1 MKANARY
8 RFVATLSIAGL
19 VGGAWACG
27 ATAPVPEGQLP
38 GDDEGDAEELPD
50 GRVIPF
56 PFDTGIRFDGG
67 FPSDIGFPFDG
78 DVPFDSDFPF
88 ETGFDS
94 DFPFET
100 GFDSD
105 FPFEAGFD
113 SDFPFDGEFDSGPP
127 PDAGPPWDGGAP
139 VTIAAGEQQPESLAL
154 DDVHVYWQNSGG
166 TVLDC
171 PLSGCPNNVP
181 TLLAFNGEGENYYG
195 LQAIAA
201 GASTVFFI
209 TSSASIDSCGSGGCS
224 LAPATYF
231 ADPGSDQ
238 FDGGFFFDGGGGS
251 VNNVV
256 NDSSNLYFTDSNSIY
271 SCPIESTC
279 PAAKN
284 LITTDVGG
292 IGVLAVSATEVFY
305 IDESGNLNQR
315 IRAVPIAG
323 GATRVVCKS
332 SNFLYGVNSLVV
344 AGGYVYFTT
353 SNDSSSI
360 YQCLATGGGTPTIFA
375 IDEAPYGLATD
386 GASLYWTNNS
396 SKGLIGTCPIGA
408 SCIGSR
414 TIASG
419 QKYPQAIAVNSTA
432 VYWTTQTGIYSAAK

>member
-1 MKANARY
+1 MKASARY

-38 GDDEGDAEELPD
+38 GDDEGDAYFPTVDARVPPPFGD
-50 GRVIPF
+50 GGYDAYF
-56 PFDTGIRFDGG
+56 YDDGEPFDEYHPYYDGEPYYDG
-67 FPSDIGFPFDG
+67 YPFNDDEPYDG
-78 DVPFDSDFPF
+78 YSF
-88 ETGFDS
+88 
-94 DFPFET
+94 
-100 GFDSD
+100 
-105 FPFEAGFD
+105 
-113 SDFPFDGEFDSGPP
+113 FDGEPYYDGYPYDDGGYYDSGPP

-171 PLSGCPNNVP
+171 PLSGCPNNLP

-201 GASTVFFI
+201 GASTAFFI
-209 TSSASIDSCGSGGCS
+209 TSSASIDSCASGGCG

-231 ADPGSDQ
+231 ADPDSEQ

-305 IDESGNLNQR
+305 VDESGNLNQR

-323 GATRVVCKS
+323 GAARVVCKS

-360 YQCLATGGGTPTIFA
+360 YQCLAAGGGTPTTFA

-386 GASLYWTNNS
+386 GVSLYWTNNS
-396 SKGLIGTCPIGA
+396 SQGLIGTCPIGA

-432 VYWTTQTGIYSAAK
+432 VYWTTETGIYSAAK

>member
-1 MKANARY
+1 MKASARY
-8 RFVATLSIAGL
+8 QFVATLSIAGL

-38 GDDEGDAEELPD
+38 GDDEGDADLPPTLDARIPPPFGEGGYDAYHED
-50 GRVIPF
+50 GE
-56 PFDTGIRFDGG
+56 PFDEYHPYYDGEPYYDGYPFNDDEPYYDGYPYDGIEPYDGYPYDDGG
-67 FPSDIGFPFDG
+67 YY
-78 DVPFDSDFPF
+78 
-88 ETGFDS
+88 
-94 DFPFET
+94 
-100 GFDSD
+100 
-105 FPFEAGFD
+105 
-113 SDFPFDGEFDSGPP
+113 DSGPP

-139 VTIAAGEQQPESLAL
+139 VTIAAGEEQPESLAL

-181 TLLAFNGEGENYYG
+181 TLLAFNGEGEDYYG

-201 GASTVFFI
+201 GASTAFFI
-209 TSSASIDSCGSGGCS
+209 TSSASIDSCASGGCS

-231 ADPGSDQ
+231 ADPGAGE
-238 FDGGFFFDGGGGS
+238 FDGGIFFDGGGGS
-251 VNNVV
+251 VNDVV

-279 PAAKN
+279 PSAKS
-284 LITTDVGG
+284 LVTTDIGG

-305 IDESGNLNQR
+305 VDESGNINQR

-332 SNFLYGVNSLVV
+332 SNFLYGVNSMVV

-360 YQCLATGGGTPTIFA
+360 YQCLASGGGTPTIFA

-396 SKGLIGTCPIGA
+396 SRGLIGTCPIGA

-414 TIASG
+414 TIASD
-419 QKYPQAIAVNSTA
+419 QKYPQAIAVNSIA
-432 VYWTTQTGIYSAAK
+432 VYWTTQTGIYSATK